1 MKVRINGINGN
12 DIVNGEG
19 VSVSLFTQGCPHHCY
34 NCFNPESWDF
44 DGGIEVEYDELLKDI
59 CYKLTANGINRNLSF
74 LGGEPLVEP
83 NIDLVANLIA
93 DTKLYDVPK
102 IYLWTG
108 YLLEDLIEHAKWNI
122 SMYYILD
129 NIDILIDGPYEDDK
143 RDITLKLRGSSN
155 QRVFTKEE
163 IHQAL
168 AKI

>member
-12 DIVNGEG
+12 DVVNGEG
-19 VSVSLFTQGCPHHCY
+19 VSVSLFTQGCPHRCY
-34 NCFNPESWDF
+34 NCFNPDSWDF
-44 DGGIEVEYDELLKDI
+44 DGGFEIEYDELIKDI
-59 CYKLTANGINRNLSF
+59 AYKLTANGVHRNLSF
-74 LGGEPLVEP
+74 LGGEPLVYP
-83 NIDLVANLIA
+83 NMDLIA
-93 DTKLYDVPK
+93 NIIADIKCYEPK

-108 YLLEDLIEHAKWNI
+108 YLLEDLIIHAKDSI

-129 NIDILIDGPYEDDK
+129 NVDVLIDGPYEDDK
-143 RDITLKLRGSSN
+143 RDITLRLKGSSN